1 MHPLQLI
8 LLLCTH
14 VQICLSADLPVCH
27 EKKKEWVRG
36 RVFSL
41 GVNLLESRMG
51 VYLRPFLTP
60 GMSCILGVTMTSTW
74 PHGFPIYVALAPSL
88 ILKVICLYVHLIS
101 PSLPLWGHRKDRGF
115 CFQLSL
121 VCEAEIEYRVGSK
134 ILAKNSCWMESLVKT
149 VPETLW
155 KMRLPTLQCPNTFSA
170 YTYQMSF
177 HGTN

>member
-27 EKKKEWVRG
+27 KKKKKEEWVRG

-51 VYLRPFLTP
+51 VDLRPSLTA

-74 PHGFPIYVALAPSL
+74 PHWFPVYMALAPSL
-88 ILKVICLYVHLIS
+88 I
-101 PSLPLWGHRKDRGF
+101 
-115 CFQLSL
+115 
-121 VCEAEIEYRVGSK
+121 
-134 ILAKNSCWMESLVKT
+134 
-149 VPETLW
+149 
-155 KMRLPTLQCPNTFSA
+155 
-170 YTYQMSF
+170 
-177 HGTN
+177 

>member
-60 GMSCILGVTMTSTW
+60 GMSCILGVTMTST
-74 PHGFPIYVALAPSL
+74 
-88 ILKVICLYVHLIS
+88 
-101 PSLPLWGHRKDRGF
+101 
-115 CFQLSL
+115 
-121 VCEAEIEYRVGSK
+121 
-134 ILAKNSCWMESLVKT
+134 
-149 VPETLW
+149 
-155 KMRLPTLQCPNTFSA
+155 
-170 YTYQMSF
+170 
-177 HGTN
+177 